1 MATTLEAKAGR
12 GSSSGPSSLL
22 VVEDDPNDIVFIRR
36 GLSKAGVDGHVQV
49 VRDGEDAI
57 AYLTGEGRYHDRALY
72 PVPALM
78 LLDLKIP
85 KKSGLEVLEWL
96 RTDGLHKDLPVIIL
110 TSSRE
115 ARDVARANE
124 LGVTAFHTKPVDL
137 KELTALVMSIGLL
150 WITLAK

>member
-1 MATTLEAKAGR
+1 MATTLEVQAGR
-12 GSSSGPSSLL
+12 GSARQPSSLI

-36 GLSKAGVDGHVQV
+36 GLSKAGVVDHVHV
-49 VRDGEDAI
+49 VRDGEEAI
-57 AYLTGEGRYHDRALY
+57 AYLTGEGCYHDRALY

-96 RTDGLHKDLPVIIL
+96 RTDGLYKDLPVVIL
-110 TSSRE
+110 TSSRD

-137 KELTALVMSIGLL
+137 KELTTLVMSIGHL